1 MATRSS
7 AQKAQDGAQKS
18 LARYREKRDFKLT
31 SEPSGAEPVKAKG
44 DGFFVVQKHAA
55 SRLHYDFRLALN
67 GVLKSWAVTK
77 GPSLDPHDKR
87 LAVEVEDHPVAY
99 GDFEGTIPKGQYGG
113 GTVMLWD
120 RGTWEPIGDAAEGLA
135 KGEVK
140 FILHGERL
148 KGKWVLVRMKGRPNE
163 RHNNW
168 LLIKE
173 RDEEAREGGAP
184 LTESAVTSVATGRTM
199 DEIAGEHD
207 RIWHSNRPAD
217 QQDEAAAPK
226 PKQPESKQP
235 KPKPAK
241 ARGNSPLPDFIPP
254 QLATRVARPPTGK
267 DWLHEIKFDGYR
279 VLARIIDGTVTLLT
293 RRGHDWTNRFGP
305 IGPALA
311 KIGVKQAL
319 IDGEVV
325 VMTDAGVTDFGKL
338 QATLAGEARYPMSL
352 QAFDLLH
359 LDGEDLTGKQLI
371 DRKSLLQPLIA
382 DLGQQSTIL
391 YSDHIEDL
399 GDKVFAQACQ
409 LALEGVVSKRRDAP
423 YRSGRTDS
431 WVKSKC
437 IERQEFIIVGYTKS
451 SVAGKGLGSLLLA
464 YYRGEELIYAGRVG
478 TGFNEASV
486 KAIRA
491 ALDNLRR
498 DTPPFKKP
506 PAGAGHDVTWVEPQ
520 LVCEVEF
527 LTWTEDGLLRHA
539 SFKGLREDKA
549 AQEVT
554 IERPQATPQS
564 RSKAAMAEQET
575 PTAEPSGAGEQALA
589 KITLTHPDRVL
600 DPESG
605 LTKRGLAEYL
615 ALVADRMLPHVTGR
629 PISFVRCPGGTAKAC
644 FYQKHIETKLPPG
657 IGSVTIKEKEG
668 TGDYLTIDNA
678 EGLIGLAQM
687 GVLEVHP
694 WGSRADDVEK
704 PDRLVFDFDP
714 APDVPFTW
722 VVEAALAMRKR
733 LEKLGLES
741 FLKTTGG
748 KGLHVVAP
756 FKREHE
762 WPLIKEFARAVATAT
777 AAESDRYVTVMTK
790 AKRTGKIFIDFFRN
804 DRGATA
810 VAPYSTRAR
819 PGAPVATPLHWRE
832 ATPALTPS
840 HFTVEAMARRLAQ
853 LPDDPWAPMLTM
865 KQAIGQAALK
875 EMKVG

>member
-1 MATRSS
+1 MAARTS
-7 AQKAQDGAQKS
+7 AEKALSK
-18 LARYREKRDFKLT
+18 YREKRDFTLT
-31 SEPSGAEPVKAKG
+31 SEPSGAEPVKAHG
-44 DGFFVVQKHAA
+44 DVKARGEGFFVVQKHAA
-55 SRLHYDFRLALN
+55 TRLHYDFRLALD

-120 RGTWEPIGDAAEGLA
+120 HGGWEPIGDAAAGLK
-135 KGEVK
+135 KGELK
-140 FILHGERL
+140 FELHGERL
-148 KGKWVLVRMKGRPNE
+148 KGRWVLVRMKPRPKE

-173 RDEEAREGGAP
+173 RDDEVREGGTP
-184 LTESAVTSVATGRTM
+184 LIESAVTSVTTGRSM

-207 RIWHSNRPAD
+207 RVWHSNKPAD
-217 QQDEAAAPK
+217 EQDEAAAGAGAADGSP
-226 PKQPESKQP
+226 SKRTV
-235 KPKPAK
+235 KRKGA
-241 ARGNSPLPDFIPP
+241 AIPLPDFIPP
-254 QLATRVARPPTGK
+254 QLATRVARPPAGA

-279 VLARIIDGTVTLLT
+279 VLARIDHGAVTLLT

-305 IGPALA
+305 VARALE
-311 KIGVKQAL
+311 KLDVGQAL
-319 IDGEVV
+319 IDGEIV
-325 VMTDAGVTDFGKL
+325 VMSDTGVTDFGKL
-338 QATLAGEARYPMSL
+338 QATLAGEARHALSL

-359 LDGEDLTGKQLI
+359 LDGEDLTGKKLI
-371 DRKSLLQPLIA
+371 DRKAQLQPLIA
-382 DLGQQSTIL
+382 GLGAQTTIL
-391 YSDHIEDL
+391 YSDHIENL

-409 LALEGVVSKRRDAP
+409 LALEGVVSKRRNAP

-437 IERQEFIIVGYTKS
+437 IERQEFVIAGYSKS
-451 SVAGKGLGSLLLA
+451 SVAGKGLGSLLLG
-464 YYRGEELIYAGRVG
+464 YYRGRALTYAGRVG
-478 TGFNEASV
+478 TGFNAASV
-486 KAIRA
+486 AAIRK
-491 ALDNLRR
+491 ALDRIER
-498 DTPPFKKP
+498 ATPPFKTKP
-506 PAGAGHDVTWVEPQ
+506 TGAGRDVTWAEPS

-539 SFKGLREDKA
+539 SFKGLRDDKA

-554 IERPQATPQS
+554 IEQAKPQKG
-564 RSKAAMAEQET
+564 SKMADT
-575 PTAEPSGAGEQALA
+575 TAKPSGVGEKALA
-589 KITLTHPDRVL
+589 KITLTHPERVL

-644 FYQKHIETKLPPG
+644 FYQKHIETALPPG
-657 IGSVTIKEKEG
+657 IGSVTIREKEG
-668 TGDYLTIDNA
+668 TGDYLTIDSA

-687 GVLEVHP
+687 GVMEIHP
-694 WGSRADDVEK
+694 WGSRADDVER
-704 PDRLVFDFDP
+704 PDRLIFDFDP
-714 APDVPFTW
+714 APDVQFTW
-722 VVEAALAMRKR
+722 VVEAALAMRER

-756 FKREHE
+756 IEREHE
-762 WPLIKEFARAVATAT
+762 WPLIKEFARAVASAT

-819 PGAPVATPLHWRE
+819 PGAPVATPLDWRE
-832 ATPALTPS
+832 ATPALTPG
-840 HFTVEAMARRLAQ
+840 HFTVETMPRRLAQ
-853 LPDDPWAPMLTM
+853 LPDDPWAPMLTS
-865 KQAIGQAALK
+865 KQAISKAALK
-875 EMKVG
+875 AMKLG

>member
-1 MATRSS
+1 MARQNA
-7 AQKAQDGAQKS
+7 AQKA
-18 LARYREKRDFKLT
+18 LTRYREKRDFT
-31 SEPSGAEPVKAKG
+31 QTAEPSGAEPVKAKG

-55 SRLHYDFRLALN
+55 TRLHYDFRLALD

-99 GDFEGTIPKGQYGG
+99 GDFEGTIPEGQYGG

-120 RGTWEPIGDAAEGLA
+120 HGGWEPIGDAKAGLK
-135 KGEVK
+135 KGELK

-148 KGKWVLVRMKGRPNE
+148 KGHWVLVRMGGKAAQEKR
-163 RHNNW
+163 NNW
-168 LLIKE
+168 LLINE
-173 RDEEAREGGAP
+173 RDDEVREGGKP
-184 LTESAVTSVATGRTM
+184 LIESAVTSVTTGRSM

-217 QQDEAAAPK
+217 EQPEAAEPK
-226 PKQPESKQP
+226 PKAKSA
-235 KPKPAK
+235 KPRGK
-241 ARGNSPLPDFIPP
+241 APLPDFIPP
-254 QLATRVARPPTGK
+254 QLATRVARPPAGK

-279 VLARIIDGTVTLLT
+279 VLARIDDGAVTLLT

-305 IGPALA
+305 VARVLA
-311 KIGVKQAL
+311 KLDVRQAL

-325 VMTDAGVTDFGKL
+325 VMTDTGVTDFGRL
-338 QATLAGEARYPMSL
+338 QATLAGEARYDMSL

-359 LDGEDLTGKQLI
+359 LDGEDLTGKHLI
-371 DRKSLLQPLIA
+371 DRKKLLQPLIEE
-382 DLGQQSTIL
+382 LGAQSTIF
-391 YSDHIEDL
+391 YSDHIENL

-423 YRSGRTDS
+423 YRSGRSES

-437 IERQEFIIVGYTKS
+437 IERQEFVIAGYSKS

-464 YYRGEELIYAGRVG
+464 YYSGKELVYAGRVG
-478 TGFNEASV
+478 TGFNETSV

-491 ALDNLRR
+491 ALDTVER
-498 DTPPFKKP
+498 DTPPFAKWP
-506 PAGAGHDVTWVEPQ
+506 PGAGRDITWVEPS

-527 LTWTEDGLLRHA
+527 LNWTEDGVLRHA
-539 SFKGLREDKA
+539 SFKGLREDKTA
-549 AQEVT
+549 REVT
-554 IERPQATPQS
+554 IERPKPAAAPKS
-564 RSKAAMAEQET
+564 RSKTMAE
-575 PTAEPSGAGEQALA
+575 TAKPSAEGEKALA
-589 KITLTHPDRVL
+589 KITLTHPERVL
-600 DPESG
+600 DPDSG

-615 ALVADRMLPHVTGR
+615 ALVADRMLPHITGR

-694 WGSRADDVEK
+694 WGSRADDVDK
-704 PDRLVFDFDP
+704 PDRLIFDFDP

-722 VVEAALAMRKR
+722 VIEAALAMRER
-733 LEKLGLES
+733 LNALGLES

-756 FKREHE
+756 FKREHD
-762 WPLIKEFARAVATAT
+762 WPTVKEFARAVATAT

-819 PGAPVATPLHWRE
+819 AGAPVATPLDWRE
-832 ATPALTPS
+832 ATPALSPG
-840 HFTVEAMARRLAQ
+840 HFTVETMPRRLAQ
-853 LPDDPWAPMLTM
+853 LAEDPWAGMLTS
-865 KQAIGQAALK
+865 KQAIGKAALRA
-875 EMKVG
+875 MKVG

>member
-1 MATRSS
+1 MARQSA
-7 AQKAQDGAQKS
+7 AQKALTK
-18 LARYREKRDFKLT
+18 YREKRDFT
-31 SEPSGAEPVKAKG
+31 QTAEPSGAEPVKAQG

-55 SRLHYDFRLALN
+55 TRLHYDFRLALD

-120 RGTWEPIGDAAEGLA
+120 HGGWEPIGDAKAGLK
-135 KGEVK
+135 KGELK
-140 FILHGERL
+140 FDLHGERL
-148 KGKWVLVRMKGRPNE
+148 KGRWVLVRMGGKAAQEKR
-163 RHNNW
+163 NNW

-173 RDEEAREGGAP
+173 RDDEVREGGKP
-184 LTESAVTSVATGRTM
+184 LIETAITSVTTGRSM

-207 RIWHSNRPAD
+207 RIWHSNKPAD
-217 QQDEAAAPK
+217 EQDEAAEPK
-226 PKQPESKQP
+226 PKRE
-235 KPKPAK
+235 PAK
-241 ARGNSPLPDFIPP
+241 PRGKTAVPDFIPP
-254 QLATRVARPPTGK
+254 QLATRVARPPEGK

-279 VLARIIDGTVTLLT
+279 VLARIDDGAVTLLT

-305 IGPALA
+305 VARALA
-311 KIGVKQAL
+311 KLGVRQAL

-325 VMTDAGVTDFGKL
+325 VMTDTGVTDFGRL
-338 QATLAGEARYPMSL
+338 QATLAGEAHDTMSL

-359 LDGEDLTGKQLI
+359 LDGEDLTGKHLV
-371 DRKSLLQPLIA
+371 DRKALLQPLIA
-382 DLGQQSTIL
+382 GLGAQSTIL
-391 YSDHIEDL
+391 YSDHIENL

-423 YRSGRTDS
+423 YRSGRTES

-437 IERQEFIIVGYTKS
+437 IERQEFVIAGYSKS

-464 YYRGEELIYAGRVG
+464 YYSGKTLVYAGRVG

-491 ALDNLRR
+491 ALDKVER
-498 DTPPFKKP
+498 DTPAFAKRP
-506 PAGAGHDVTWVEPQ
+506 PGAGRDITWVEPA

-527 LTWTEDGLLRHA
+527 LNWTEDGLLRHA
-539 SFKGLREDKA
+539 SFKGLREDKPA
-549 AQEVT
+549 REVT
-554 IERPQATPQS
+554 IERPKATAAPKG
-564 RSKAAMAEQET
+564 RSKTMAADLK
-575 PTAEPSGAGEQALA
+575 PSSAGEKALA
-589 KITLTHPDRVL
+589 KITLTHPERVL
-600 DPESG
+600 DPDSG

-615 ALVADRMLPHVTGR
+615 ALVADRMLPHITGR
-629 PISFVRCPGGTAKAC
+629 PISFVRCPGGTSKAC

-668 TGDYLTIDNA
+668 TGDYLTIDTA

-704 PDRLVFDFDP
+704 PDRLIFDFDP
-714 APDVPFTW
+714 APDVSFTW
-722 VVEAALAMRKR
+722 VVEAALAMRER
-733 LEKLGLES
+733 LDALGLES

-804 DRGATA
+804 DRGSTA

-819 PGAPVATPLHWRE
+819 PGAPVATPLDWRE
-832 ATPALTPS
+832 ATPDLTPG
-840 HFTVEAMARRLAQ
+840 HFTVETMPRRLAQ
-853 LPDDPWAPMLTM
+853 LAEDPWEPMLTS
-865 KQAIGQAALK
+865 KQAIGKAALK
-875 EMKVG
+875 AMKVG